1 MKGMSPSR
9 RYGSGS
15 QKPSLIQDS
24 LGSVTVPT
32 DATEDIPMDQLG
44 EFSDLMHNS

>member
-15 QKPSLIQDS
+15 QKPSFLQDS
-24 LGSVTVPT
+24 VGSVTIRT

-44 EFSDLMHNS
+44 NID